1 MKKMIKGYKQ
11 TPPEAHMKLPHIPA
25 RNFLS
30 APHRLLTSPRAASS
44 LLLTASSHPC
54 VSSSLA
60 CTAVVA
66 LILLTDQTKEDP
78 RQHRLLTSLRKLLPS

>member
-1 MKKMIKGYKQ
+1 MKKMKKRCKQ
-11 TPPEAHMKLPHIPA
+11 TPLEAHTKLPHIPA
-25 RNFLS
+25 LNFLS

-44 LLLTASSHPC
+44 LLLTTSSHPC

-60 CTAVVA
+60 CTTDVA

-78 RQHRLLTSLRKLLPS
+78 RQHRLLTSLHKLLPS